1 MNSLFVDSK
10 GNCAEHGNI
19 VVRPE
24 YCDVKTLRTLFGITQ
39 TYAYELMVKG
49 QVKTVLLRKSGN
61 KQTRGKRLFDV
72 ESVRS
77 FIKRDAVSLDRWAV
91 AETARSPRAFS
102 STTMWHDARI
112 PGLLKERFG
121 SHFACVIAK

>member
-1 MNSLFVDSK
+1 LPWQSGFVNSLFVDSK
-10 GNCAEHGNI
+10 GNCAEPGSI

-72 ESVRS
+72 ESFRS
-77 FIKRDAVSLDRWAV
+77 FIKRFEREELELSDSPFQRVQAARRSRLQKAK
-91 AETARSPRAFS
+91 AEAGAQ
-102 STTMWHDARI
+102 
-112 PGLLKERFG
+112 
-121 SHFACVIAK
+121 